1 MNKKEL
7 SEYNWKG
14 RIAISIVAGVG
25 WIIFLIVWLF
35 FFADGYSI
43 YQNIAIFIVSL
54 LIEGA
59 IQGLVWIPWRKKWKQ
74 EIKK

>member
-1 MNKKEL
+1 MKEKEL

-14 RIAISIVAGVG
+14 RIAISIIAGVG

-35 FFADGYSI
+35 FFADDYSI

-54 LIEGA
+54 LIEGG
-59 IQGLVWIPWRKKWKQ
+59 IQGPVWIPWRKKWKQ
-74 EIKK
+74 EMKK